1 MLTRLPLIAA
11 VGAVL
16 LLTACGPIVPTAP
29 APTDSGVTAP
39 TPSTAPAPSATP
51 APTADSGS
59 LIAAGTCTPA
69 EETATGISAPIP
81 TVYTVYNTLPTSP
94 VTIHYMAFNS
104 DGTMPIETLT
114 TTGPVINIVGY
125 PCTEAEGSATWTLT
139 ATHNITGSIGCA
151 LDFGGLIVK
160 TDSDGQEDPHTTI
173 NCSGNPGE

>member
-16 LLTACGPIVPTAP
+16 LLSACAPATPTAT
-29 APTDSGVTAP
+29 ATASNSGAAAP
-39 TPSTAPAPSATP
+39 TPSPTTSTAPTT
-51 APTADSGS
+51 APTAGG
-59 LIAAGTCTPA
+59 LLAAGDCTPA
-69 EETATGISAPIP
+69 QEAATGISYPIP
-81 TVYTVYNTLPTSP
+81 TVYTVYNTLPNDS

-125 PCTEAEGSATWTLT
+125 PCTEAEGSATWMFT
-139 ATHNITGSIGCA
+139 ASHSIPGSIGCA

-160 TDSDGQEDPHTTI
+160 TDSQGQEDPSATI